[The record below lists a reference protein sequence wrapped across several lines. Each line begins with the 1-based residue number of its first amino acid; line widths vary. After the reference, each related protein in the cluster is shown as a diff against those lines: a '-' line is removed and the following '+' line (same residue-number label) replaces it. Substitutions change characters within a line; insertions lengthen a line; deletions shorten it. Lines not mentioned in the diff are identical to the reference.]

1 MSLLMFAGCDDFESV
16 NTDPDATTE
25 VTSAMLATGLI
36 RNLTTHNNGTSKGS
50 IREDLLGKYLSWTE
64 PMDIDYAF
72 NLLGRASYSS
82 ISNLRNASKMIGF
95 AQTEGLSNSYTALAH
110 FIRVYF
116 FFDTTM
122 RLGDIPYSEA
132 LQGEDGEI
140 YFPKYDSQR
149 EIFIG
154 LLKELDEADRLFSI
168 GEDFD
173 GDYMYGG
180 SVAKWRKAVNVLQ
193 LKILLNL
200 YKKTDDAD
208 LNVKARIKELVN
220 NRPLFESNADNFQVV
235 YSNKGG
241 QYYPLYTEISDYGD
255 NDAVTCIIIDKLK
268 ELQDYRLFYYAK
280 PTPNAEKA
288 GADPSAWDSYN
299 GVDPMLPE
307 SDILSVVSEGNIS
320 QLNDRYEQ
328 LPEGEPIFILSYQEQ
343 NFILA
348 EMALR
353 GLVDGD
359 AKAYYEEA
367 VRSSLQF
374 VADNTPDN
382 AQYHHNRKIT
392 SDYIAEYLQ
401 KPGVAFA
408 SDFQDRLEQIIWQK
422 YITSFLQIP
431 FNAFFEYRRTGIPDF
446 PINPKSNRNTPSDKM
461 PLRWMYPQDELNY
474 NMDNVSQAIN
484 SQYGGSDDYMGV
496 MWLLQ

>member
-1 MSLLMFAGCDDFESV
+1 MFAGCDDFESV
-16 NTDPDATTE
+16 NTNPNATTE
-25 VTSAMLATGLI
+25 VTSAMLATGLL
-36 RNLTTHNNGTSKGS
+36 RNLTTYNNGTAKGS

-64 PMDIDYAF
+64 PMDIDPAF

-95 AQTEGLSNSYTALAH
+95 AKTEGQVNSYTALAH
-110 FIRVYF
+110 FFRVYF
-116 FFDTTM
+116 FFDMTM

-140 YFPKYDSQR
+140 YFPKYDSQKDV
-149 EIFIG
+149 FLG

-168 GEDFD
+168 GETFD
-173 GDYMYGG
+173 GDYIYSGN
-180 SVAKWRKAVNVLQ
+180 VAKWRKAVNVLQ
-193 LKILLNL
+193 LKVLLNL
-200 YKKTDDAD
+200 YRRVDDTD
-208 LNVKARIKELVN
+208 LNIKSRIKEIVN
-220 NRPLFESNADNFQVV
+220 NRPIFESIDDNFQVV

-241 QYYPLYTEISDYGD
+241 QYYPLYKEISEYVE
-255 NDAVTCIIIDKLK
+255 NDAVTYIVIDKLK
-268 ELQDYRLFYYAK
+268 ELEDYRLFYYAK

-307 SDILSVVSEGNIS
+307 ADILSVVSEGNTS

-328 LPEGEPIFILSYQEQ
+328 LPDCEPIFFLSYQEQ
-343 NFILA
+343 NFILS
-348 EMALR
+348 EMVAR
-353 GLVDGD
+353 GFIDGD

-367 VRSSLQF
+367 IRSSMTF
-374 VADNTPDN
+374 VANNTPDN
-382 AQYHHNRKIT
+382 ATYNHNRKIT
-392 SDYIAEYLQ
+392 GDYIAEYLQ

-408 SDFQDRLEQIIWQK
+408 DNFQKQLEQIIWQK
-422 YITSFLQIP
+422 YITTFLQTP
-431 FNAFFEYRRTGIPDF
+431 YNAFFEYRRTGIPDF
-446 PINPKSNRNTPSDKM
+446 PINPKSNRNIPSDKM

-496 MWLLQ
+496 MWILK